1 MLSSAE
7 QGSVFVPATCLMGA
21 STHSASLVRMMLIT
35 AYSTLPHCPAAPLY
49 TPHTHLYMCRHT
61 HTHSHTKRC
70 TQSIRKTAKI
80 RPSKQ
85 ATCKCNHKQISSE
98 STGNGRAFINT
109 RGLDTKHTHP
119 KINGHNSLDI
129 SAISTLLLDHFTS
142 FCSSLN
148 LKSFQKDV
156 FFLDFSK
163 PVSKIWTLTLTYPV
177 LHSWS

>member
-7 QGSVFVPATCLMGA
+7 QGSVFVPAMCLMGPPHIA
-21 STHSASLVRMMLIT
+21 LPGENDANYCIQHLATLSCCPPPPISTHT
-35 AYSTLPHCPAAPLY
+35 Y
-49 TPHTHLYMCRHT
+49 TCVDT

-80 RPSKQ
+80 HPSKQ

-98 STGNGRAFINT
+98 STGNGCAFTNT
-109 RGLDTKHTHP
+109 HVGQTQNTHK

-129 SAISTLLLDHFTS
+129 CAISTLLLDHFIS

-156 FFLDFSK
+156 FFS
-163 PVSKIWTLTLTYPV
+163 
-177 LHSWS
+177 